1 MANPSFVAGQG
12 AKKLAAASSTT
23 LPYPGNNT
31 AGNLLIAVVRCNQ
44 ALSTPVVSD
53 PNNTWVLLDTE
64 TLVSKNQ
71 LWYALNCK
79 AGANTVTLNDTSGLS
94 TAIELLIGEYQS
106 GTVGSVLAL
115 DAHHATT
122 GASSAPASGNCITA
136 FANDLLIGWQGNDAA
151 SAITAGL
158 IGGGAAVIR
167 EDQSEVAAYEDNNA
181 ANNSAG
187 LNSAS
192 FTGSQSS
199 WACGIAAFNAP
210 AVTHSISGNAGIAGA
225 TVAWSGTA
233 SGSTTADGSGNYTI
247 PSLADGPYTITPS
260 KTGYTFAP
268 TSQNE
273 TVAGADITGVNFT
286 ATQIL
291 VATPT
296 LSPNGGTYASGS
308 VVVTISDTD
317 SGLGGFAMYYTTD
330 GGTPT
335 TGSTLYTGPITVSS
349 SLTLKVLAVATGYA
363 NSAIASASY
372 TIRNVTRGSR
382 SK

>member
-12 AKKLAAASSTT
+12 AKKVATASSTT

-44 ALSTPVVSD
+44 TLSTPVVSD

-192 FTGSQSS
+192 
-199 WACGIAAFNAP
+199 
-210 AVTHSISGNAGIAGA
+210 
-225 TVAWSGTA
+225 
-233 SGSTTADGSGNYTI
+233 
-247 PSLADGPYTITPS
+247 
-260 KTGYTFAP
+260 
-268 TSQNE
+268 
-273 TVAGADITGVNFT
+273 
-286 ATQIL
+286 
-291 VATPT
+291 
-296 LSPNGGTYASGS
+296 
-308 VVVTISDTD
+308 
-317 SGLGGFAMYYTTD
+317 
-330 GGTPT
+330 
-335 TGSTLYTGPITVSS
+335 
-349 SLTLKVLAVATGYA
+349 
-363 NSAIASASY
+363 
-372 TIRNVTRGSR
+372 
-382 SK
+382 